1 VKEENINKICYGLGG
16 FSGGRLFCPVSILF
30 LIHLYVDLQ
39 IGIKSISILAI
50 FGFVLEILT
59 VGITGV
65 YFDNSKIKS
74 KNVIIFGA
82 LLMVVSAEIM
92 VHLPLLNNEI
102 IFLVLSFIVFGI
114 FSMSI
119 GLIYTTYYKLGLKIF
134 SNQKNSFGYV
144 FFRLIANVL
153 FLLFLIES
161 GILQNKNYFD
171 LIIFCLLVS
180 LVFPAFFVKEE
191 ENLPVSSNNYD
202 KRLGLFS
209 VFKIKLSRSYMIF
222 QVLRYLAMALAIVEL
237 VILSIFNLPSMVSY
251 TMISRIIISFFV
263 FTFFWCFFAKS
274 FSLRKG
280 LVLSA
285 SALII
290 MAGFV
295 PYLTTNSSILGN
307 LVLVLWSFGFSGLCF
322 FTDSSSIDAV
332 NIFNLDRKKEHH
344 EGLFSSLTLIIAK
357 FSFVIGILLSIY
369 IISLTVDLSEF
380 IQGKINREVLI
391 YLSLA
396 LIIIMAFVIYNAL
409 CYPLKGRILKR
420 YLKYLG
426 NNEKKIVNPLID
438 AELIKVLA
446 KDPDFQKK
454 PALWLYFVAGLYV
467 GIKTRLKFNLKVKS
481 CKIEKPALI
490 LSNHSSNHDYKFIET
505 AVWPKRINFLSTYYW
520 FTFKKLRPWLR
531 YIGAIP
537 KLQFATDINAVRKIR
552 YVLKKNKGIIY
563 IAPEGT
569 VYANGHLC
577 YISPA
582 IVKIIENLKVNV
594 YSATIKGAGLGC
606 GKWQKINSKGLVEVE
621 MKPLFKAQDLNDY
634 TKDEIYQKLIEA
646 LTYND
651 FDFQKE
657 RGFTIKGNHKAEG
670 IDDLLFICPKCG
682 KEFTLKAEGNDIWC
696 NNCDF
701 KTTIDDSFH
710 FIYNAENQ
718 GKPWAFENYVLWY
731 DWQLEKYLKIINK
744 GHYSFTDKVDYYVD
758 IKENDG
764 YVKAGSGVIMVDE
777 SGWTYSGSFK
787 GEPLIEKDS
796 KEEVPV
802 AIMKMG
808 QHIELPYRNGHSRC
822 YHFTEN
828 GKFSIKWHV
837 ISRAISEN
845 LIGIEQKR
853 G

>member
-1 VKEENINKICYGLGG
+1 MKKENINRICYGLGG

-30 LIHLYVDLQ
+30 LIHLYIDLQ
-39 IGIKSISILAI
+39 IGVKTISILVV
-50 FGFVLEILT
+50 FGFILEILT
-59 VGITGV
+59 LGITGV
-65 YFDNSKIKS
+65 YFDNFKIKS
-74 KNVIIFGA
+74 KNVMIFGA
-82 LLMVVSAEIM
+82 LLMAILAEIM
-92 VHLPLLNNEI
+92 FHLPLFNNEL
-102 IFLVLSFIVFGI
+102 IFLVVSFIVFGL
-114 FSMSI
+114 FSISI
-119 GLIYTTYYKLGLKIF
+119 GLIYNAYYKLGLKIF

-144 FFRLIANVL
+144 FFRLIANIL
-153 FLLFLIES
+153 FLLLLIES

-171 LIIFCLLVS
+171 IIIFCLLVAV
-180 LVFPAFFVKEE
+180 LFPAFFVIEKEV
-191 ENLPVSSNNYD
+191 LTVSSNNYD
-202 KRLGLFS
+202 KRLGLLS
-209 VFKIKLSRSYMIF
+209 PFKIKLSRSYMVL
-222 QVLRYLAMALAIVEL
+222 QVLRYISLALAIVEL
-237 VILSIFNLPSMVSY
+237 IIISIFNFSSLVSY
-251 TMISRIIISFFV
+251 SIILRIIISFFV
-263 FTFFWCFFAKS
+263 FTFFWWFFAKS
-274 FSLRKG
+274 FSLKKG

-285 SALII
+285 SAVII
-290 MAGFV
+290 MAVLV
-295 PYLTTNSSILGN
+295 PNLTVNSSILGN

-322 FTDSSSIDAV
+322 LTDSSSIDAV
-332 NIFNLDRKKEHH
+332 NIFNLAWKKEHH

-357 FSFVIGILLSIY
+357 FSFVIGILISIY
-369 IISLTVDLSEF
+369 IISLTVDLSALL
-380 IQGKINREVLI
+380 QGKMNIEVLI
-391 YLSLA
+391 YLSLV
-396 LIIIMAFVIYNAL
+396 LIIIMGFVIYNAFR
-409 CYPLKGRILKR
+409 YPLKGRILK
-420 YLKYLG
+420 KYFKFLE
-426 NNEKKIVNPLID
+426 NNKKGIVNPLID

-467 GIKTRLKFNLKVKS
+467 GIKTRLKFNLKVKR

-537 KLQFATDINAVRKIR
+537 KLQFATDINAMRKIR

-606 GKWQKINSKGLVEVE
+606 GKWQKINSKGLVEME
-621 MKPLFKAQDLNDY
+621 MKPLFKAEELDDY
-634 TKDEIYQKLIEA
+634 TKVEIYQKLVAA
-646 LTYND
+646 LTYDD
-651 FDFQKE
+651 FEFQKE
-657 RGFTIKGNHKAEG
+657 RGFKIKGNHKAEG
-670 IDDLLFICPKCG
+670 IDDLLFVCPKCG
-682 KEFTLKAEGNDIWC
+682 EEFYLKAEGNDIWC
-696 NNCDF
+696 NKCDF
-701 KTTIDDSFH
+701 KTTIDDNFR
-710 FIYNAENQ
+710 FIYDAENQ
-718 GKPWAFENYVLWY
+718 GKPWAFENYILWY

-764 YVKAGSGVIMVDE
+764 YVKAGSGVIMVDD

-787 GEPLIEKDS
+787 GESLIEKDS

-822 YHFTEN
+822 FHFTEN
-828 GKFSIKWHV
+828 GKYSIKWHV
-837 ISRAISEN
+837 ISRAISES
-845 LIGIEQKR
+845 LIEIEQKR